1 MHSARKLACMEAV
14 SYPPNR
20 AAQSWRGA
28 VAQGHSFGLSFL
40 FSSPGIAALD
50 VKHQ

>member
-14 SYPPNR
+14 SYLPNR

-28 VAQGHSFGLSFL
+28 VAHGHSFGLSFL